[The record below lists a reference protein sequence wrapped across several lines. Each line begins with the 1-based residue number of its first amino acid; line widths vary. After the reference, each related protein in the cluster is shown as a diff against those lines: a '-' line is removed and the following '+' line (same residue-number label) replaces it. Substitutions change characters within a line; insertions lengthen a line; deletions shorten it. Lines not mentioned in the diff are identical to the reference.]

1 MQMFHIH
8 QQQFVITTHNFMVIA
23 LTGFDQIFFIDAGW
37 SLAGI
42 AFAQVPF
49 WFLKELF
56 FAEGN
61 TFIQVRVN

>member
-1 MQMFHIH
+1 
-8 QQQFVITTHNFMVIA
+8 MVIA